1 MGLAGSGRGV
11 WWGPGVGHGVWQGW
25 GMGSGRSSVCWGLMG
40 PGRKVWRGTV
50 VGRGVWQGRGPVLTR
65 LWFSCSSWR
74 KDGSA
79 GPRGIPWSWGGS
91 ALGEAEAPVPG
102 IRGGHGQGRGP
113 ELGPATCREALCSCS
128 WLECRAQPHPSLVSI
143 CPCLILAGSCGLCRC
158 SSPSSLVMK
167 FPGTSPPTL
176 GPPPPVP
183 RAEKGLAVSI
193 KWVGLRGAMQ
203 GHLVNPGQGGSRH
216 PPWLPGAGG
225 WGHWGWVWPQG
236 PRVFGPSIPP
246 CDPFLTPGPGFGLA
260 CPTTLLLRELW
271 VSWLRGTSGAT
282 VTKAWAGPGRS

>member
-1 MGLAGSGRGV
+1 
-11 WWGPGVGHGVWQGW
+11 
-25 GMGSGRSSVCWGLMG
+25 MGSGRSRLCWGSDGAEVWGLAG
-40 PGRKVWRGTV
+40 PGCGVWGLAGHGVWRGW
-50 VGRGVWQGRGPVLTR
+50 GLVLTR

-74 KDGSA
+74 KDCSA
-79 GPRGIPWSWGGS
+79 GPRGMPWSWGGS

-113 ELGPATCREALCSCS
+113 ELGPAACREALCSRS
-128 WLECRAQPHPSLVSI
+128 RLECRAQPHPSLASV
-143 CPCLILAGSCGLCRC
+143 CPCLILAGSRGLCRC

-176 GPPPPVP
+176 GPPLPVP

-193 KWVGLRGAMQ
+193 EWVGLRGTMQ
-203 GHLVNPGQGGSRH
+203 GHLANTGQGGSRH
-216 PPWLPGAGG
+216 PPWLLGAGG

-260 CPTTLLLRELW
+260 CPATLLLRELW
-271 VSWLRGTSGAT
+271 VSWLIGTSGAT